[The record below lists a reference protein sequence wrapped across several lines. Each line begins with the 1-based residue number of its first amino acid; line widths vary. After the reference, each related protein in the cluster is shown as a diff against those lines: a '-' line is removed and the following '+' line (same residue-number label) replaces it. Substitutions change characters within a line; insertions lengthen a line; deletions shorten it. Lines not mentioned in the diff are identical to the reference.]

1 MKVYI
6 VTTFVQDKPTS
17 HVYGAY
23 NSYQAAYSVERDI
36 RKFYSRIY
44 GEDEKD
50 NIMVWIEE
58 AEIEDY

>member
-23 NSYQAAYSVERDI
+23 SSYQAAYSVERDI
-36 RKFYSRIY
+36 RRFYSRIY